1 MKVWIALV
9 LSTYIQGLITH
20 GNIPDLSHVDFVE
33 KGKNINISCNTV
45 KTFDNTQWYKEKE
58 DGGLAAV
65 SRSGCHTP
73 SGKYIIHCDKSVTT
87 MEITNVTKSD
97 SGVYYCAQSGLDQT
111 FHLTRTLIVTDH
123 NPMNPKLTILSS
135 VEDHPNNSETTVFLC
150 VALDWTKEWDLIQWT
165 MNDTKQD
172 GWITLDPD
180 GSLQSLL
187 VIQRSTQYAAVSCY
201 IKKTRTN
208 EIIHSNFTLGT
219 MANMIDVS
227 GEKSSKDCYI
237 VLYVGLPIII
247 TIILIHLIIIL
258 IRKRTLVKDTP
269 PPATTPQEH
278 RVRSS
283 PQDESVIYSAVKS

>member
-219 MANMIDVS
+219 MANMID
-227 GEKSSKDCYI
+227 
-237 VLYVGLPIII
+237 
-247 TIILIHLIIIL
+247 
-258 IRKRTLVKDTP
+258 
-269 PPATTPQEH
+269 EH

>member
-20 GNIPDLSHVDFVE
+20 GNTPDLSLVDFVE
-33 KGKNINISCNTV
+33 KGKNINISCIAT
-45 KTFDNTQWYKEKE
+45 KTYSNIQWYKEKE

-65 SRSGCHTP
+65 SRSGCQTP
-73 SGKYIIHCDKSVTT
+73 S
-87 MEITNVTKSD
+87 
-97 SGVYYCAQSGLDQT
+97 
-111 FHLTRTLIVTDH
+111 DH

-150 VALDWTKEWDLIQWT
+150 VALDWTREWDLIQWT